1 MWKSPNLDFFSSST
15 QIRGQKYAWYHTAQ
29 DLDTALEYHNA
40 VLTRDMTAVFY
51 RYVAVWVVVFGMWFV
66 MLVRP
71 ETLWIIWKG
80 L

>member
-1 MWKSPNLDFFSSST
+1 
-15 QIRGQKYAWYHTAQ
+15 
-29 DLDTALEYHNA
+29 
-40 VLTRDMTAVFY
+40 MTAVFY